1 MSENIY
7 DIANQLERAIRR
19 LPDYEAIAA
28 LKEKIDA
35 EPKAKDLLEEFIAF
49 QGHVQQAIVTGQMP
63 TEADQEKMKAF
74 GEQIEASTILKPYF
88 EAQQRL
94 SVYLTDIE
102 KIIFKPFHEL
112 NQ

>member
-7 DIANQLERAIRR
+7 DIANQLERAIRS
-19 LPDYEAIAA
+19 LPEYQAIVTSKKEIDENPEDKA
-28 LKEKIDA
+28 LLD
-35 EPKAKDLLEEFIAF
+35 DFIAF

-74 GEQIEASTILKPYF
+74 GEQIEASASLKSYF
-88 EAQQRL
+88 ETQQRL
-94 SVYLTDIE
+94 AVYLSDME